1 MSLGNFPK
9 QFIKDVEGNF
19 KRTQQRLSNKPE
31 NSIRHFR
38 LQPIHLSI
46 WKSSIVVTVS
56 LRRFGFYYF
65 ICFWLLYERGGFDG
79 YWYILKRRW
88 KLGGL
93 PPTARLTTR

>member
-1 MSLGNFPK
+1 MSLGNFPR

-56 LRRFGFYYF
+56 LRRFALNHC
-65 ICFWLLYERGGFDG
+65 ICFRLLNERGGFDG
-79 YWYILKRRW
+79 YWNIWNSSLT
-88 KLGGL
+88 LGGL